1 MVMGKI
7 EKKRKKLTERI
18 NESEQELITSLTKKS
33 SDTVEINLPLQQRRI
48 QELKIKLNKL

>member
-1 MVMGKI
+1 MGKI

-18 NESEQELITSLTKKS
+18 NELEQELITSLTKKS